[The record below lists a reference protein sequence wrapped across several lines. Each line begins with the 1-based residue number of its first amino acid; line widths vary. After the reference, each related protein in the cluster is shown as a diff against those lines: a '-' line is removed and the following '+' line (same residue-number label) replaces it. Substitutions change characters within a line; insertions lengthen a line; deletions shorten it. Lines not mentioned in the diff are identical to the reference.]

1 MHPRPLVTWLSELW
15 SCWGQGALWR
25 SNQVHF
31 TNNLLRGVGRMCF
44 HCVAQRLHLS
54 AGKVGPCAPPSPHT
68 ETVRWLQPSLIGQ
81 DSNAQR
87 PDIPSTCYR
96 SQIHQEEQKL
106 TSKGS
111 RRRRGDGQRD
121 ILLASYICW
130 VDKFRI
136 QRAICLFI
144 SKTVEGSS
152 LLLTPLPCVDINSFI
167 AHL

>member
-1 MHPRPLVTWLSELW
+1 M
-15 SCWGQGALWR
+15 
-25 SNQVHF
+25 HF

-96 SQIHQEEQKL
+96 SQITKRSRNSPVKVVEEGEEIEGQL
-106 TSKGS
+106 TP
-111 RRRRGDGQRD
+111 R
-121 ILLASYICW
+121 
-130 VDKFRI
+130 
-136 QRAICLFI
+136 
-144 SKTVEGSS
+144 
-152 LLLTPLPCVDINSFI
+152 LLLTVTQGVCVHDHRWVIGELRAVCWTVEIPAGRADTPSS
-167 AHL
+167 ALRPGRDMGSHQG